1 MLKREISEKLISWKN
16 QKKKKA
22 LCIIGARQIGKTT
35 IIREFAKE
43 QYEHFVEINFILDK
57 GAEKIFEGKLDANTI
72 IENLTAFKMQKLEPG
87 KTLIFLDEI
96 QECPNARCAIKFL
109 VEDQRYRYILSGSL
123 LGVEIVNLKSAP
135 VGYLKTLQMYPLD
148 FEEFLQLF
156 QISDA
161 VFEALRGA
169 YQNETPVDPIIHK
182 KMLQLFHLYLIIG
195 GMPAAVDTYRR
206 TENIDM
212 VMDQHLAILQQYKL
226 DFTQY
231 ETENKKLLLTSI
243 YELIPAEKTDPRSA
257 LDNPLFPS
265 ELNEQNKRF
274 KLANI
279 DKKLRF
285 EKMSDSFTWL
295 WKTGVALPVFNVTE
309 PKMPLL
315 LNQKSTLFKLFLSD
329 VGMLTTIYGKSVK
342 LKIINQEKDINKG
355 AIYENV
361 AAQELIAHGC
371 RCYYYNNKKQGEL
384 DFVVEHDGAVLPIEI
399 KSGKDYKKHSALVQ
413 VLQNENYHLTRAIVF
428 SNSNV
433 EREGKVTYLPIYML
447 MFLKESDVN
456 FTDISIDKFKLT
468 I

>member
-1 MLKREISEKLISWKN
+1 MLKRKVEKDIQNWLQDDKRALLVYGVRQAGKTYIIRHCLESAGCSYIEFNLIREPDIIKILESAADIDDLILKLSLYSEKRIVP
-16 QKKKKA
+16 
-22 LCIIGARQIGKTT
+22 GET
-35 IIREFAKE
+35 ILF
-43 QYEHFVEINFILDK
+43 F
-57 GAEKIFEGKLDANTI
+57 
-72 IENLTAFKMQKLEPG
+72 
-87 KTLIFLDEI
+87 DEI
-96 QECPNARCAIKFL
+96 QRYKEIVTKIKFL

-243 YELIPAEKTDPRSA
+243 YELIPAE
-257 LDNPLFPS
+257 
-265 ELNEQNKRF
+265 LNEQNKRF
-274 KLANI
+274 KLADI

-295 WKTGVALPVFNVTE
+295 WKAGVALPVFNITE

-447 MFLKESDVN
+447 MFLKENDVN